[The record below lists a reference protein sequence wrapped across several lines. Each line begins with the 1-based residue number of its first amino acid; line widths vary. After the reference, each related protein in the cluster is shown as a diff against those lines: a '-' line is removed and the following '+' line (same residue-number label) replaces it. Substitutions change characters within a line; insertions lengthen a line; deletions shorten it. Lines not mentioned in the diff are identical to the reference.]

1 VRITGLRADGFGV
14 FHGLEIDGLS
24 EGLHVFYGPNEAGK
38 TTLMQFVRSMLYGF
52 SPERRRYLP
61 PVHGGRPGGQL
72 QLATSEGRLEVCRH
86 DNVDEPARGDL
97 VSVVY
102 PDGTRQSEHVLKTIL
117 SGTDE
122 NIFNHV
128 FCVGLRELQ
137 ELGTLSDT
145 DAARM
150 LYDLSTG
157 LGAISLAEVVQ
168 TLAEARNHVL
178 DADGRPC
185 EISRLLEQRNRLRAD
200 LEEISR
206 VTRDY
211 GRLAA
216 ERTRSE
222 REIER
227 LEEETRRVRH
237 ELRVAEIADS
247 VRVRWKDRLSA
258 DRQLAAIGPT
268 DSIPEGAIHRL
279 EVIESRLAHRR
290 ELLKAWKSRWS
301 KLRREAHGLKS
312 NDTLE
317 RLGPRIEAL
326 REQEPWIKT
335 LRDRT
340 AELES
345 EITDLESK
353 FAIERRQFGLRDDDT
368 SSMPSLSANTMQVLR
383 HPARAMKQARSDL
396 EQAQRALADTEE
408 RALSLS
414 EQVESGL
421 EGWGVDDL
429 SLALQRQGDAV
440 ARLRRR
446 VQVDQRIGQM
456 QDHQAELGEQG
467 RSLVENQIMPM
478 WLTFVMGA
486 AYIAGIFLFFALALF
501 TESGF
506 GLWGW
511 WLAVWLVGGG
521 VALVVFKKGWERN
534 HMSRLKAC
542 RRQASM
548 LASQVEEAHRERE
561 KLDRE
566 LPRGDDTVQ
575 ERLKDAERQMAE
587 LEAFVG
593 RDAQRL
599 SAQEEADSAAKRL
612 EDAKRAV
619 AQAKNRWRNALV
631 SSGLPADLAPGQI
644 RSLIARN
651 EEMVDVRRRLDH
663 RYEELQQRNRELEAL
678 NRRVADVV
686 AEAAL
691 SASPDDPIE
700 GMRVLSRALADQQ
713 AQQKRL
719 DELRIR
725 ARRMR
730 RKRKKIDKSV
740 RRHKAFRRRLFHE
753 VGTTD
758 ETEFRRRASHFAE
771 IESLRA
777 SRAAI
782 HREIEAAI
790 AAYCS
795 EEIVAE
801 ALEGQTAETLRDR
814 CEELRAES
822 TNVEKRLQE
831 RCEQRGRHAE
841 QLRILSDD
849 RAAGAK
855 QLEMNMVE
863 QQLAD
868 ALHRWRV
875 RAMACHTLA
884 EIRESYQRDRQPET
898 LQEASDYLERLTQG
912 RYTRVWTPLDENVLL
927 VDDGDG
933 NPRSVD
939 LLSQGTREQL
949 FICLRLA
956 LAAGFA
962 RRGTVLPLILD
973 DVLVNFDV
981 QRAQAVAEVM
991 RDFAAAGHQVL
1002 VFTCHEHIQKLF
1014 KSLKVPVDVLPAR
1027 SEQLTVAKPK
1037 PQPKRAK
1044 KVKQPKPAPA
1054 PEPEPEPVAEEPVIE
1069 EIVAEPEPIEEPEVI
1084 ELGTEQQV
1092 VRFDVYEEEEEA
1104 EPEDLW
1110 EEVEDTEKEEEF
1122 IEGEWEEIVD
1132 EEPEEE
1138 EDSSEEAYEVAE
1150 DEDDEADP
1158 DDDWDGEEDEY
1169 ETDEDDSETY
1179 EEAYEEEDEE
1189 EDEEEAETDSTG
1201 AKILRRRPGDD
1212 WDDRYEDEY
1221 DEVDEDESEIDDSDE
1236 DEYEYDEE
1244 DDAEAA

>member
-1 VRITGLRADGFGV
+1 MRITGLRADGFGV

-38 TTLMQFVRSMLYGF
+38 TTLMQFVRSVLYGF
-52 SPERRRYLP
+52 SSERRRYLP
-61 PVHGGRPGGQL
+61 PAYGGRPGGQL
-72 QLATSEGRLEVCRH
+72 DLITSEGRLEVSRY
-86 DNVDEPARGDL
+86 DNVDEPARGDI
-97 VSVVY
+97 VSVAY
-102 PDGTRQSEHVLKTIL
+102 PDGTRQTEHVLKTIL

-122 NIFNHV
+122 NVFNHV

-145 DAARM
+145 DAVRM

-157 LGAISLAEVVQ
+157 LGAISLAEVVH
-168 TLAEARNHVL
+168 TLADARNQVL
-178 DADGRPC
+178 DVNGRPC
-185 EISRLLEQRNRLRAD
+185 EISRLLEQRNRIRAD

-222 REIER
+222 REIQR
-227 LEEETRRVRH
+227 LEEETQRLRH
-237 ELRVAEIADS
+237 ELRVAEIAES

-290 ELLKAWKSRWS
+290 ELIKAWKSRWS

-345 EITDLESK
+345 EINGLESQ
-353 FAIERRQFGLRDDDT
+353 FALERRQFGLRDDNT
-368 SSMPSLSANTMQVLR
+368 ASMPSLSSNTMQVLR
-383 HPARAMKQARSDL
+383 HPARAMKQAKKDL
-396 EQAQRALADTEE
+396 EKAQHDLAETEE
-408 RALSLS
+408 RALTLS
-414 EQVESGL
+414 EQVESSL
-421 EGWGVDDL
+421 DGWGVDDL

-440 ARLRRR
+440 AKLRRR
-446 VQVDQRIGQM
+446 VQIDQRIEQM
-456 QDHQAELGEQG
+456 QDHQAEMGEQG
-467 RSLVENQIMPM
+467 RSLIENQVMPM
-478 WLTFVMGA
+478 WMTVALGT
-486 AYIAGIFLFFALALF
+486 AYVLGIILFFSLALV

-511 WLAVWLVGGG
+511 VLASWVIGAAIG
-521 VALVVFKKGWERN
+521 ARAIQKGYERTQ
-534 HMSRLKAC
+534 MSRLKAC
-542 RRQASM
+542 RRQATM
-548 LASQVEEAHRERE
+548 LASQIEEAHRERE

-566 LPRGDDTVQ
+566 LPRGEDSIH
-575 ERLKDAERQMAE
+575 ERLKEAERQMAE

-599 SAQEEADSAAKRL
+599 SAQEEAESAAKRL
-612 EDAKRAV
+612 EDAKRAL

-644 RSLIARN
+644 RSLMSRN
-651 EEMVDVRRRLDH
+651 EEMIDIRRRLDH

-678 NRRVADVV
+678 KRRVADVV
-686 AEAAL
+686 AEAGL
-691 SASPDDPIE
+691 SASADDPIE

-713 AQQKRL
+713 SEQKRL
-719 DELRIR
+719 DELRLR

-730 RKRKKIDKSV
+730 RKRKKIDKSI
-740 RRHKAFRRRLFHE
+740 RRHKAYRRRLFRE

-758 ETEFRRRASHFAE
+758 EAEFRRRASRFAE

-795 EEIVAE
+795 EDLIAE
-801 ALEGQTAETLRDR
+801 ALEGQTPETLRTR
-814 CEELRAES
+814 CEELRAEL
-822 TNVEKRLQE
+822 TNVERRLQE
-831 RCEQRGRHAE
+831 RCEQRGRFAE

-849 RAAGAK
+849 RAPGAK

-863 QQLAD
+863 QQLAE

-898 LQEASDYLERLTQG
+898 LREASDYLERLTQG
-912 RYTRVWTPLDENVLL
+912 RYTRVWTPLDEDILL
-927 VDDGDG
+927 VDDGAG
-933 NPRSVD
+933 NPRAVD

-981 QRAQAVAEVM
+981 QRAQAAAEVM
-991 RDFAAAGHQVL
+991 RDFAAAGHQML

-1014 KSLKVPVDVLPAR
+1014 KSLKVPVDVLPAH
-1027 SEQLTVAKPK
+1027 SQQITAAKPK
-1037 PQPKRAK
+1037 AVRPKVAK
-1044 KVKQPKPAPA
+1044 TPKPA
-1054 PEPEPEPVAEEPVIE
+1054 PEPEPEPEPVVVEPVVE
-1069 EIVAEPEPIEEPEVI
+1069 ERAVEPEPLPEPLVVEEPEII
-1084 ELGTEQQV
+1084 ELGEEERV
-1092 VRFDVYEEEEEA
+1092 VRFDFYEEEEEET

-1110 EEVEDTEKEEEF
+1110 GNVEEEEEEEEDF

-1132 EEPEEE
+1132 EEPEEQ
-1138 EDSSEEAYEVAE
+1138 EDSVEEIYEVA
-1150 DEDDEADP
+1150 DDEEDP
-1158 DDDWDGEEDEY
+1158 DDDWDEEDEY
-1169 ETDEDDSETY
+1169 ETDEDDESEYDEDDSESY
-1179 EEAYEEEDEE
+1179 EEEYEDEE
-1189 EDEEEAETDSTG
+1189 EEGDESSRS
-1201 AKILRRRPGDD
+1201 KVLRRRPGDD

-1221 DEVDEDESEIDDSDE
+1221 DELYEEVDEESDDY
-1236 DEYEYDEE
+1236 EYEAE

>member
-14 FHGLEIDGLS
+14 FHGLEIGGLS

-38 TTLMQFVRSMLYGF
+38 TTLMQFVRSVLYGF

-61 PVHGGRPGGQL
+61 PVYGGRPGGQL
-72 QLATSEGRLEVCRH
+72 DLFTSEGRLEVARH

-97 VSVVY
+97 VSVTY
-102 PDGTRQSEHVLKTIL
+102 PDGTRQTEHVLKTIL
-117 SGTDE
+117 AGTDE
-122 NIFNHV
+122 NVFNHV

-157 LGAISLAEVVQ
+157 LGAISLAEVVH
-168 TLAEARNHVL
+168 TLADARNQVL
-178 DADGRPC
+178 DANGRPC
-185 EISRLLEQRNRLRAD
+185 EISRLLEQRNRIRAD

-227 LEEETRRVRH
+227 LEEETRRLRH
-237 ELRVAEIADS
+237 DLRVVEIAET
-247 VRVRWKDRLSA
+247 VQTRWEDRLSA

-268 DSIPEGAIHRL
+268 ESIPEGAIHRL
-279 EVIESRLAHRR
+279 EVIESRLASRR
-290 ELLKAWKSRWS
+290 ELLKDWKSRWS
-301 KLRREAHGLKS
+301 KLCREAHGLRS

-345 EITDLESK
+345 EINGLESQ
-353 FAIERRQFGLRDDDT
+353 FALERRQFGLRDDDT
-368 SSMPSLSANTMQVLR
+368 SSMPSLSSNTMQVLR
-383 HPARAMKQARSDL
+383 HPARAMKQARKDL
-396 EQAQRALADTEE
+396 EQAKHDLAETEE
-408 RALSLS
+408 RALALS
-414 EQVESGL
+414 EQVESSL
-421 EGWGVDDL
+421 DGWGVDDL

-446 VQVDQRIGQM
+446 VQIDQRIEQM
-456 QDHQAELGEQG
+456 QDQQAELGKQG
-467 RSLVENQIMPM
+467 RSLIENQVMPM
-478 WLTFVMGA
+478 WLSMAMGT
-486 AYIAGIFLFFALALF
+486 AYIAGIVLFFGLGFF

-511 WLAVWLVGGG
+511 FAGTWVLAGGIGSLV
-521 VALVVFKKGWERN
+521 AKKAWEHVHR
-534 HMSRLKAC
+534 SRLQAC

-561 KLDRE
+561 RLDRE
-566 LPRGDDTVQ
+566 LPRGDGTVM

-599 SAQEEADSAAKRL
+599 SAQEEADSATKRL

-631 SSGLPADLAPGQI
+631 SSGLPADLSPGQI
-644 RSLIARN
+644 RSLMSRN
-651 EEMVDVRRRLDH
+651 EEMVDIRRRLDH
-663 RYEELQQRNRELEAL
+663 RYEELQQRTRELEAL
-678 NRRVADVV
+678 KRRVADVV
-686 AEAAL
+686 AEAGL

-700 GMRVLSRALADQQ
+700 GMRVLTRALADQQ
-713 AQQKRL
+713 AQHKRL
-719 DELRIR
+719 NELRLR

-740 RRHKAFRRRLFHE
+740 RRHKAFRRRLFRE

-758 ETEFRRRASHFAE
+758 ETEFRRRAAHFAE

-777 SRAAI
+777 GRASI

-795 EEIVAE
+795 EDVIAE
-801 ALEGQTAETLRDR
+801 ALEGQTSETLRNR
-814 CEELRAES
+814 CEELRGEL

-831 RCEQRGRHAE
+831 RYEQRGKFSE
-841 QLRILSDD
+841 QLRLISDD

-868 ALHRWRV
+868 SLHRWRV
-875 RAMACHTLA
+875 RAMACHTLS

-912 RYTRVWTPLDENVLL
+912 RYTRVWTPLDEDILL
-927 VDDGDG
+927 VDDGEG

-962 RRGTVLPLILD
+962 RRGTVLPLIFD

-981 QRAQAVAEVM
+981 QRAQAAAEVM

-1002 VFTCHEHIQKLF
+1002 LFTCHEHIQKLF
-1014 KSLKVPVDVLPAR
+1014 KSLKVSVDVLPAH
-1027 SEQLTVAKPK
+1027 SEQITVAKPK
-1037 PQPKRAK
+1037 AGRTKVAK
-1044 KVKQPKPAPA
+1044 PRKPVPVVK
-1054 PEPEPEPVAEEPVIE
+1054 PEPEPEPVPEPIAEEPKIE
-1069 EIVAEPEPIEEPEVI
+1069 KIVVASEPIEEPEVI
-1084 ELGTEQQV
+1084 ELGEEQQV
-1092 VRFDVYEEEEEA
+1092 VRFESYEEEEEV

-1110 EEVEDTEKEEEF
+1110 EDAEEEEEEDL

-1132 EEPEEE
+1132 EEPEAEE
-1138 EDSSEEAYEVAE
+1138 EEVEAIYEGAE
-1150 DEDDEADP
+1150 DEEEGP

-1169 ETDEDDSETY
+1169 EVDEEEDEYETY
-1179 EEAYEEEDEE
+1179 EDEE
-1189 EDEEEAETDSTG
+1189 EDDDQEESSRS
-1201 AKILRRRPGDD
+1201 KVLRRRPGDD

-1221 DEVDEDESEIDDSDE
+1221 DELYEEDELEG
-1236 DEYEYDEE
+1236 DEYEYDEG

>member
-1 VRITGLRADGFGV
+1 MRITGLRADGFGV

-38 TTLMQFVRSMLYGF
+38 TTLMQFVRSVLYGF

-61 PVHGGRPGGQL
+61 PVYGGRPGGQL
-72 QLATSEGRLEVCRH
+72 QLLTSEGRLEVSRH
-86 DNVDEPARGDL
+86 ENVDEPARGDL
-97 VSVVY
+97 VSVAY

-122 NIFNHV
+122 NVFNHV

-150 LYDLSTG
+150 LYHLSTG
-157 LGAISLAEVVQ
+157 LGAISLAEVVHS
-168 TLAEARNHVL
+168 LADARNHVL
-178 DADGRPC
+178 DAEGRPC
-185 EISRLLEQRNRLRAD
+185 EISRLLEKRNRLRAD
-200 LEEISR
+200 LEEIGR

-227 LEEETRRVRH
+227 LEEETRRLRD
-237 ELRVAEIADS
+237 ELRVAEIAES
-247 VRVRWKDRLSA
+247 VRVRWKDRISA

-268 DSIPEGAIHRL
+268 ESIPEGAIHRL

-290 ELLKAWKSRWS
+290 ELTKAWKARWS
-301 KLRREAHGLKS
+301 KLRREARGLKP

-345 EITDLESK
+345 EINGLESQ
-353 FAIERRQFGLRDDDT
+353 FALERRQFGFRDDN
-368 SSMPSLSANTMQVLR
+368 SASMPSLSANIVQVLR
-383 HPARAMKQARSDL
+383 HPARAMKQAKKDL
-396 EQAQRALADTEE
+396 EQAQHDVAETEE

-446 VQVDQRIGQM
+446 VQIDQRISQM
-456 QDHQAELGEQG
+456 NDHQAELNEQG

-478 WLTFVMGA
+478 WVSVAIA
-486 AYIAGIFLFFALALF
+486 AALIAGGVLCLGLALF

-506 GLWGW
+506 GVWGW
-511 WLAVWLVGGG
+511 WLVAWILVGGMG
-521 VALVVFKKGWERN
+521 AVAVKRVWERV
-534 HMSRLKAC
+534 HMSRLRAC

-548 LASQVEEAHRERE
+548 LASQIEEAHRERD

-566 LPRGDDTVQ
+566 LPRGEGNVQ

-599 SAQEEADSAAKRL
+599 SAQEEAESASKRL
-612 EDAKRAV
+612 EDAKRSL

-631 SSGLPADLAPGQI
+631 SAGLPADLAPGQI
-644 RSLIARN
+644 KSLLSRN
-651 EEMVDVRRRLDH
+651 EEMVDIRRRLDH

-678 NRRVADVV
+678 KRRVADVV
-686 AEAAL
+686 VEADL
-691 SASPDDPIE
+691 SASPDDPLE
-700 GMRVLSRALADQQ
+700 GLRVLSRALAEQQ
-713 AQQKRL
+713 ADQKRL

-730 RKRKKIDKSV
+730 RKRKKIDKSI
-740 RRHKAFRRRLFHE
+740 RRHKAYRRRLFRA
-753 VGTTD
+753 VGTAD
-758 ETEFRRRASHFAE
+758 EAEFRRRASHFAE

-790 AAYCS
+790 GAYCS
-795 EEIVAE
+795 EEVVAE
-801 ALEGQTAETLRDR
+801 ALEGQTSETLRNR
-814 CEELRAES
+814 CEGLRVEL
-822 TNVEKRLQE
+822 THVEKRLQE
-831 RCEQRGRHAE
+831 RCEERGRFAE

-849 RAAGAK
+849 RAPGAK
-855 QLEMNMVE
+855 QLEMNVVE

-898 LQEASDYLERLTQG
+898 LQEASDYLERLTEG
-912 RYTRVWTPLDENVLL
+912 RYTRVWTPLDEDILL
-927 VDDGDG
+927 VDDGAG
-933 NPRSVD
+933 KPRSVD
-939 LLSQGTREQL
+939 VLSQGTREQL

-981 QRAQAVAEVM
+981 QRAQRAAEVM

-1014 KSLKVPVDVLPAR
+1014 KSLKVPVDVLPAH
-1027 SEQLTVAKPK
+1027 SEQAKLTSVKTKPSRPKVAKP
-1037 PQPKRAK
+1037 
-1044 KVKQPKPAPA
+1044 PKPAPE
-1054 PEPEPEPVAEEPVIE
+1054 PEPEPEPVAEEPQVE
-1069 EIVAEPEPIEEPEVI
+1069 VLVVEPEPVEKPEIV
-1084 ELGTEQQV
+1084 ELGEEQQV
-1092 VRFDVYEEEEEA
+1092 VRYDAYEDEEDEEDQV
-1104 EPEDLW
+1104 EDLW
-1110 EEVEDTEKEEEF
+1110 EEVDETEDEEGF
-1122 IEGEWEEIVD
+1122 VEGEWEEIVD
-1132 EEPEEE
+1132 EEL
-1138 EDSSEEAYEVAE
+1138 E
-1150 DEDDEADP
+1150 DEDDSAEEIYEEADDDEEDP
-1158 DDDWDGEEDEY
+1158 DDDWDEEEDEY
-1169 ETDEDDSETY
+1169 EEDEGDAEDY
-1179 EEAYEEEDEE
+1179 EEEYEEEDEE
-1189 EDEEEAETDSTG
+1189 EEESSDS
-1201 AKILRRRPGDD
+1201 KLLRRRPGDD

-1221 DEVDEDESEIDDSDE
+1221 DELDEEGESGFGESDE
-1236 DEYEYDEE
+1236 YDDDE
-1244 DDAEAA
+1244 DAEAA